1 MREQRCRGDRLD
13 PAPLSGA
20 GLRGR
25 PFGRGAKVVA
35 LALFAFTWGACSGD
49 APSEQ
54 EATGEVATGERP
66 EGVSPLFQPLPD
78 SAEHPEDNP
87 GTPERID
94 LGHRLFFEPKLSRSG
109 IISCNTCHV
118 VGAAGV
124 DAREVA
130 IGEGARLGPRNS
142 PTVFNAAFLTAQF
155 WDGRAPTLEEQ
166 AKGPIQAHVE
176 MDLTPEEAVERLRE
190 TGYAPLFQEAFPG
203 EADPLT
209 FDNVAN
215 AIAAFERTLLTPGAP
230 FDLYLAGDTTAL
242 TALQKQGLAIFQSS
256 GCVGCHNGVLLGG
269 NGFAAFSH
277 VEGSTDIGRAG
288 VTGREEDQ
296 YVFRIAPLRNVALTA
311 PYFHDGSAATLH
323 EAVEI
328 MGQVQ
333 LNRRFTEDE
342 VDAVVAYLESLTGE
356 FPLVAHPQLPRVI
369 PVNQRAAPI
378 TGGGTG
384 E

>member
-1 MREQRCRGDRLD
+1 MEQHWRGDRLVAA
-13 PAPLSGA
+13 PASGPPA
-20 GLRGR
+20 RRDLLGRRGR
-25 PFGRGAKVVA
+25 LVA
-35 LALFAFTWGACSGD
+35 LALSALLMGACAD
-49 APSEQ
+49 DTAPREDGV
-54 EATGEVATGERP
+54 GEVAVGERP
-66 EGVSPLFQPLPD
+66 EGVSPLFQPLPE
-78 SAEHPEDNP
+78 SAEHPEENP

-94 LGHRLFFEPKLSRSG
+94 LGHKLFFEPKLSRSG

-130 IGEGARLGPRNS
+130 IGEGARLGARNS
-142 PTVFNAAFLTAQF
+142 PTVFNAAFLSAQF

-190 TGYAPLFQEAFPG
+190 TGYAPLFQAAFPG

-215 AIAAFERTLLTPGAP
+215 AIAAFERTLITPGAP
-230 FDLYLAGDTTAL
+230 FDLYLAGDTSAL
-242 TALQKQGLAIFQSS
+242 TEQQKQGLATFQSS

-277 VEGSTDIGRAG
+277 VEGSTDVGRAE

-311 PYFHDGSAATLH
+311 PYFHDGSASTLH
-323 EAVEI
+323 QAVEI

-333 LNRRFTEDE
+333 LSRSFSDEE
-342 VDAVVAYLESLTGE
+342 VDALVAYLESLTGE
-356 FPLVAHPQLPRVI
+356 FPLVAHPHLPRVI
-369 PVNQRAAPI
+369 PVNQRAAPV
-378 TGGGTG
+378 TSGGAG